1 MGKIMFFNGVKKL
14 HEHSNPVSFN
24 LTPVIDIVFL
34 LILFFLVVCQFI
46 EAENFPVN
54 VPDIGKFAQNNSEQ
68 ESQVTTLTVVK
79 ASGNNS
85 MFAVDAEKIDFS
97 NYDTLVVD
105 LMNLLNKRLK
115 NLPADQRIVTLRID
129 KNICFDEAQ
138 YALAGIAESIA
149 TDVKLAAIKEKDRET
164 N

>member
-1 MGKIMFFNGVKKL
+1 
-14 HEHSNPVSFN
+14 
-24 LTPVIDIVFL
+24 
-34 LILFFLVVCQFI
+34 
-46 EAENFPVN
+46 
-54 VPDIGKFAQNNSEQ
+54 
-68 ESQVTTLTVVK
+68 
-79 ASGNNS
+79 

>member
-1 MGKIMFFNGVKKL
+1 MFFKDIEKL
-14 HEHSNPVSFN
+14 HQHPNSGSFN

-54 VPDIGKFAQNNSEQ
+54 VPDICKFAENNSEQ
-68 ESQVTTLTVVK
+68 KFRVTTLSVVK
-79 ASGNNS
+79 TSDNNS
-85 MFAVDAEKIDFS
+85 IFAVDAEKIEFS
-97 NYDTLVVD
+97 DYDILVSELV
-105 LMNLLNKRLK
+105 NLLNKKLE
-115 NLPADQRIVTLRID
+115 NLPLDQRIVTLRID
-129 KNICFDEAQ
+129 KDICFNKAQ

-149 TDVKLAAIKEKDRET
+149 TDIKISALKEKLTAT